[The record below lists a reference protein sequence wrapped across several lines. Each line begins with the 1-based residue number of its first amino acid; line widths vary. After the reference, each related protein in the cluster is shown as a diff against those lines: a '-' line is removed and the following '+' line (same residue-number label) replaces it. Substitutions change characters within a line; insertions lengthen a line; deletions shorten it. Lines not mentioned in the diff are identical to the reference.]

1 MIEGD
6 IRREKIIEIMSNQ
19 KEPVSGSDL
28 AKKFGVSRQVIVQDI
43 ALLRATNKNILSTNK
58 GYFLYN
64 PGKGPQKPKRSF
76 CVQHTTEQMQDELYT
91 IVDYGG
97 KVLDAVVEHD
107 IYGQITVDLMLCNRM
122 DVDEFMERIRKSKSQ
137 PLNVLT
143 GGKHWH
149 TVEADTE
156 PMLHLRLHINQTQR
170 RNDTE
175 KEWGLQVV
183 LPLDLGLRLPE
194 DKSLSLLIEITE
206 EMDYRELYAAY
217 P

>member
-1 MIEGD
+1 M
-6 IRREKIIEIMSNQ
+6 
-19 KEPVSGSDL
+19 
-28 AKKFGVSRQVIVQDI
+28 
-43 ALLRATNKNILSTNK
+43 
-58 GYFLYN
+58 
-64 PGKGPQKPKRSF
+64 
-76 CVQHTTEQMQDELYT
+76 QHTTEQMQDELYT

-156 PMLHLRLHINQTQR
+156 PMLHVIGEKLR
-170 RNDTE
+170 E
-175 KEWGLQVV
+175 KGYLQ
-183 LPLDLGLRLPE
+183 E
-194 DKSLSLLIEITE
+194 
-206 EMDYRELYAAY
+206 
-217 P
+217 

>member
-1 MIEGD
+1 MTGSE
-6 IRREKIIEIMSNQ
+6 RRTAIMDQIKNSDR
-19 KEPVSGSDL
+19 PVSGSAL
-28 AKKFGVSRQVIVQDI
+28 ARTFQVSRQVIVQDI
-43 ALLRATNKNILSTNK
+43 GLLRATNKNILSTIK

-122 DVDEFMERIRKSKSQ
+122 DVDEFIERIRKSKSQ

-156 PMLHLRLHINQTQR
+156 PMLQVIGEKLR
-170 RNDTE
+170 E
-175 KEWGLQVV
+175 KGYLQ
-183 LPLDLGLRLPE
+183 E
-194 DKSLSLLIEITE
+194 
-206 EMDYRELYAAY
+206 
-217 P
+217 

>member
-19 KEPVSGSDL
+19 KEPVSSSDL
-28 AKKFGVSRQVIVQDI
+28 AKKFGVSRQVIV
-43 ALLRATNKNILSTNK
+43 
-58 GYFLYN
+58 
-64 PGKGPQKPKRSF
+64 
-76 CVQHTTEQMQDELYT
+76 QDELYT

-156 PMLHLRLHINQTQR
+156 PMLQVIGEKLR
-170 RNDTE
+170 E
-175 KEWGLQVV
+175 KGYLQ
-183 LPLDLGLRLPE
+183 E
-194 DKSLSLLIEITE
+194 
-206 EMDYRELYAAY
+206 
-217 P
+217 

>member
-122 DVDEFMERIRKSKSQ
+122 DVDEFMEKLLGNTAR
-137 PLNVLT
+137 PLKELT
-143 GGKHWH
+143 GDIHFH
-149 TVEADTE
+149 TIEAESD
-156 PMLHLRLHINQTQR
+156 RI
-170 RNDTE
+170 
-175 KEWGLQVV
+175 
-183 LPLDLGLRLPE
+183 LDLVEEGLKE
-194 DKSLSLLIEITE
+194 KQFLIS
-206 EMDYRELYAAY
+206 
-217 P
+217 

>member
-1 MIEGD
+1 M
-6 IRREKIIEIMSNQ
+6 
-19 KEPVSGSDL
+19 
-28 AKKFGVSRQVIVQDI
+28 SRQVIVQDI

-122 DVDEFMERIRKSKSQ
+122 DVDEFMEKLPGALRPGGRAAI
-137 PLNVLT
+137 LT
-143 GGKHWH
+143 FHSG
-149 TVEADTE
+149 
-156 PMLHLRLHINQTQR
+156 
-170 RNDTE
+170 
-175 KEWGLQVV
+175 
-183 LPLDLGLRLPE
+183 E
-194 DKSLSLLIEITE
+194 DKLVKAALKEGCRAGIYSSYSKDVVRPTAE
-206 EMDYRELYAAY
+206 ECVRNPRARSTKMRWAIRAEE
-217 P
+217 